1 MNPSTRL
8 QTPEQSVLEA
18 LKEGIENKYSTM
30 MVHIADGKVVFI
42 EVSKKVRIK

>member
-18 LKEGIENKYSTM
+18 LKEGMENKYSTIII
-30 MVHIADGKVVFI
+30 HISDGKIVFL
-42 EVSKKVRIK
+42 EVSKKVKF